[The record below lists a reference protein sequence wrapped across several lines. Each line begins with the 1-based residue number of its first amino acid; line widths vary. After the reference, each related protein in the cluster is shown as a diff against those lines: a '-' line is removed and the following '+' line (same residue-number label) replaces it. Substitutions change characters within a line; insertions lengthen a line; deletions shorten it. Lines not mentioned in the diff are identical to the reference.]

1 MADPQPVTPARPVVL
16 TLPDQIDMAN
26 AGQAG
31 EQLGSAL
38 APGVAIVVADM
49 TATRFCDSSGLRILV
64 LAHRQAAAN
73 NAELR
78 VVIPAA
84 TVLRSMAITQ
94 VDTVLL
100 IYPSL
105 DAALAP
111 QPAAGPRSDQ
121 GGQGS

>member
-1 MADPQPVTPARPVVL
+1 VVV
-16 TLPDQIDMAN
+16 TLPAEIDIAN
-26 AGQAG
+26 AGQIG

-38 APGVAIVVADM
+38 AGGVSAVAADM
-49 TATRFCDSSGLRILV
+49 TATTFCDSSGIRVLV
-64 LAHRQAAAN
+64 LAHQQAAAN

-78 VVIPAA
+78 VVIPSARVRRA
-84 TVLRSMAITQ
+84 LAITN

-111 QPAAGPRSDQ
+111 HSGPAPPGDDTGQAARQPGTIADAS
-121 GGQGS
+121 